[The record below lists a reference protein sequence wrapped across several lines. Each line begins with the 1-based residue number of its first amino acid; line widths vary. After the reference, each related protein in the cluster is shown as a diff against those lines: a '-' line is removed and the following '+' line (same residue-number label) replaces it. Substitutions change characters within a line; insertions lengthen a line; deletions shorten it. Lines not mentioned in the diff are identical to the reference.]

1 MFWFTKEDAQ
11 PWVQIEMLSSKG
23 LTLDSFLYSA
33 PLKKLRKNTV
43 NPFVNN
49 TTVVWHEVHKYLGD
63 FPVLSCFSPIWGNEH
78 FSPATNDMGF
88 KAWLSK
94 GIVNLLD
101 LYNDN
106 TLMSFD
112 KLKAKYD
119 VPQKHFF

>member
-1 MFWFTKEDAQ
+1 MK
-11 PWVQIEMLSSKG
+11 
-23 LTLDSFLYSA
+23 
-33 PLKKLRKNTV
+33 
-43 NPFVNN
+43 N

-78 FSPATNDMGF
+78 FSPANNDMGF

-112 KLKAKYD
+112 ELKAKYD
-119 VPQKHFF
+119 VPQKHFFKYLQLRSFILKSLKEFSATTPNVHTGDLFSKNLFQQRAGYSII